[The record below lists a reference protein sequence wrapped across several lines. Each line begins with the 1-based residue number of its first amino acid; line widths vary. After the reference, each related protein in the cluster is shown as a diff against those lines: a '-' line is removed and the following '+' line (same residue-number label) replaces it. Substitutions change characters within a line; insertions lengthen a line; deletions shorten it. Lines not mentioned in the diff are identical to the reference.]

1 MFDLKKYR
9 GVTFMT
15 LKNHAKFEEKLT
27 CGLENDIRNLANCHQ
42 NTLEW
47 SKLGLWWDPF
57 TQSRKCMIWVLNFD
71 PSTQVSKM
79 CTLIGTFR
87 SKYMTFDL
95 RKYRGVIFRDTE
107 VSCKIWRKNWLL
119 VCKMIWEIWKIL
131 TRTSKTL
138 PSKCQSWNFDAILL
152 SKVEN
157 AWAEKLQRS
166 YV

>member
-1 MFDLKKYR
+1 MQNLKKNWLVVWKMTSEIWQI
-9 GVTFMT
+9 VTRT
-15 LKNHAKFEEKLT
+15 LWNGPNWDLDGILLPKV
-27 CGLENDIRNLANCHQ
+27 ENAWSEFWILIRAL
-42 NTLEW
+42 
-47 SKLGLWWDPF
+47 K
-57 TQSRKCMIWVLNFD
+57 
-71 PSTQVSKM
+71 VSKI

-119 VCKMIWEIWKIL
+119 VCKMIWEIWEIL
-131 TRTSKTL
+131 TWTSKTL

-157 AWAEKLQRS
+157 AWAKKLQRS